1 MKIVLYP
8 FHRQHTKDEKPISTS
23 SNEAYGTAVLN
34 SPGMN
39 ITSNEA
45 YGIMEQGNRGLT
57 LRTLAHSGN
66 VMELNPAH
74 TPLPS
79 LNEKEAVYEIVFGE
93 L

>member
-8 FHRQHTKDEKPISTS
+8 FHRQHTKDEKPIVTS

-34 SPGMN
+34 GPGMN

-57 LRTLAHSGN
+57 LRTLAHSGG
-66 VMELNPAH
+66 VVELNTAH
-74 TPLPS
+74 TPSQS
-79 LNEKEAVYEIVFGE
+79 LNEKEAEYEIVVGE

>member
-1 MKIVLYP
+1 MKIVLNP
-8 FHRQHTKDEKPISTS
+8 FHRQHTKDEKPIGTS
-23 SNEAYGTAVLN
+23 SNEVYGTTVLN

-57 LRTLAHSGN
+57 LRTLAHSGD
-66 VMELNPAH
+66 VMELNTAH
-74 TPLPS
+74 TPSQS
-79 LNEKEAVYEIVFGE
+79 LNEKEAEYEIV

>member
-1 MKIVLYP
+1 M
-8 FHRQHTKDEKPISTS
+8 TS
-23 SNEAYGTAVLN
+23 SNDVYGTAVLN

-39 ITSNEA
+39 ITRNEA

-57 LRTLAHSGN
+57 LRTLAHSGD
-66 VMELNPAH
+66 VMELNTAH
-74 TPLPS
+74 TPSTS